1 MLINIY
7 CSGGLFMAGA
17 DFSIGSLGGNR
28 GYDIKIQ
35 AAEISA
41 QTEQPLP
48 KADTANEL
56 IKAEQQGESLSIS
69 EEQVVKAMERAIKA
83 MEGPYTTFDISIHE
97 KTKQLMVK
105 VLNKETGEVIREV
118 PKEKTLD
125 MVAKMMEMAGILI
138 DERR

>member
-1 MLINIY
+1 MAAGDLTIG
-7 CSGGLFMAGA
+7 SAGA
-17 DFSIGSLGGNR
+17 NR
-28 GYDIKIQ
+28 IYESKIKPIETPSPITDQ
-35 AAEISA
+35 N
-41 QTEQPLP
+41 QL
-48 KADTANEL
+48 KATTASEL
-56 IKAEQQGESLSIS
+56 IKAEESGESLSIS

-105 VLNKETGEVIREV
+105 VLNKETGEVIREI